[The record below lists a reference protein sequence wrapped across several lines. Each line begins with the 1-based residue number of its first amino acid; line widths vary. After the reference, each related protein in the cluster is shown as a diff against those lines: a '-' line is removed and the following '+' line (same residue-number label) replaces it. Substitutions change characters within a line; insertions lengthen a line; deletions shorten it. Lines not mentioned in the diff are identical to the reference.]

1 MDGTTPD
8 RRERR
13 YRETRREI
21 LRAARRVVARR
32 GARDCSVRDIA
43 ELVGFS
49 APALYRYFPG
59 GKDEIL
65 VALARENLAFLGRH
79 LRRVP
84 ADLPPEER
92 IIELGLV
99 YLEFAREHGE
109 NLGILFESLAAVEA
123 EELDAAA
130 GALARDEIFAIV
142 DKAFRDAVDAGVL
155 VAREPS
161 DVVVMWHGAWSLLHG
176 MSVVEK
182 LHPHHEEM
190 YRTRARDVLRAFI
203 NGLKTD
209 WTREVV

>member
-1 MDGTTPD
+1 MAGTAPD

-13 YRETRREI
+13 YAETRREI
-21 LRAARRVVARR
+21 LRAARRVVARS

-43 ELVGFS
+43 EVVGFS

-65 VALARENLAFLGRH
+65 VALARENLAFLDRH

-109 NLGILFESLAAVEA
+109 DLGILLESVAAVEA
-123 EELDAAA
+123 EDRDPAA
-130 GALARDEIFAIV
+130 GPLGGDEIFATI
-142 DKAFRDAVDAGVL
+142 DQAFRDAVDAGVL

-161 DVVVMWHGAWSLLHG
+161 DVVLMWHGAWSLLQG
-176 MSVVEK
+176 MSVVER

-190 YRTRARDVLRAFI
+190 YKTRARDLLQAFI

>member
-1 MDGTTPD
+1 MTGKTQD

-13 YRETRREI
+13 YSETRREI
-21 LRAARRVVARR
+21 LRAARRVVATS

-43 ELVGFS
+43 EVVGFS

-59 GKDEIL
+59 GKEDIL

-84 ADLPPEER
+84 AELPPEER

-109 NLGILFESLAAVEA
+109 DLGILFERLAAVEA
-123 EELDAAA
+123 EDRDPAAGPLDA
-130 GALARDEIFAIV
+130 DEIFAIV
-142 DKAFRDAVDAGVL
+142 DQAFRDAVDAGVL
-155 VAREPS
+155 VAREPA
-161 DVVVMWHGAWSLLHG
+161 DVVLMWHGAWSLLHG

-190 YRTRARDVLRAFI
+190 YRSRARDLLQAFI